1 MGILK
6 FDLTNIPY
14 RKKLIIGNILS
25 VIIILAGIFSLVLSI
40 IMKNNNLNNISDF
53 QNGFYCGT
61 GGGLIGAGIVTIIR
75 NTILLRNK
83 EKFRKAEIKE
93 KDERNRFIIQKAWSI
108 SGIIGMFLLYISV
121 VIAGAYNSIVFI
133 TLLSTLCLYFLILI
147 ITMLVLQK
155 IV

>member
-40 IMKNNNLNNISDF
+40 IMKNNVSDF

>member
-14 RKKLIIGNILS
+14 IKKLIIGNILS

-40 IMKNNNLNNISDF
+40 IMKNNVSDF